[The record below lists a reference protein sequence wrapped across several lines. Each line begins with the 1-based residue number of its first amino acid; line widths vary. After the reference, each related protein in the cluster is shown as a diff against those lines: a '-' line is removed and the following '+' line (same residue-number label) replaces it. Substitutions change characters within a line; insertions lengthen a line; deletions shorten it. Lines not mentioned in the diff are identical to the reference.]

1 MQGGKLPVTVIVVA
15 YNSGAYLQACIDSL
29 AAQTFG
35 DFEAVIADNA
45 SEDDSVERLRLPDA
59 RFRVV
64 SMGGNIGFAAAN
76 NRVAARSESE
86 FLALLNPDAEA
97 EPTWLEALVSAA
109 QVHPN
114 AAAIG
119 SVQRRLETPEILDGL
134 GDVWHAAGL
143 AWRGLEGRQSIDSI
157 NDGEIFGPCAAAALY
172 RRAAFLSLGGFDER
186 FFCYCEDVDLGYRL
200 RLAGDGSVRASEA
213 VVRHAGSGIAG
224 RASDF
229 SLFHGHRNRIWTFLK
244 NTPDEIFW
252 WALPYHLAFN
262 AYYLFRA
269 WRRGFLPPMLRAYR
283 AAWEGRGPF
292 LEERRRNRPRLGPT
306 LNLRHMALSPWSP
319 WFREL
324 RPKG

>member
-1 MQGGKLPVTVIVVA
+1 MEGAKLTVTVVVVA
-15 YNSGAYLQACIDSL
+15 YNSGDYLQACINSL
-29 AAQTFG
+29 AAQTFS

-45 SEDDSVERLRLPDA
+45 SQDDSVDRLRLPDS
-59 RFRVV
+59 RFRVER
-64 SMGGNIGFAAAN
+64 MGDNLGFAAAN
-76 NRVAARSESE
+76 NRIAEKSEAE

-97 EPTWLEALVSAA
+97 EPTWLEALISAA
-109 QVHPN
+109 HAHPN
-114 AAAIG
+114 VSAIG
-119 SVQRRLETPEILDGL
+119 SVQKRLDAPEILDGL

-143 AWRGLEGRQSIDSI
+143 AWRGGEGRRAPSKLS
-157 NDGEIFGPCAAAALY
+157 DGEIFGPCAAAALY
-172 RRAAFLSLGGFDER
+172 RREVFLSLGGFEER

-200 RLAGDGSVRASEA
+200 RLFGKSAYRASGA

-244 NTPDEIFW
+244 NTPEEIFW

-269 WRRGFLPPMLRAYR
+269 WRRGFLPPMLSAYR
-283 AAWEGRGPF
+283 AAWDGRHPF
-292 LEERRRNRPRLGPT
+292 LEERRRHRPRLGPT